1 VNHLA
6 ETGHATATRA
16 GHATET
22 LKRGWSMLTGAME
35 TGLGVATTRCNISP
49 SLDTAAPSEARQL
62 PPAA

>member
-1 VNHLA
+1 MLS
-6 ETGHATATRA
+6 TQIL

-35 TGLGVATTRCNISP
+35 TGLGVATTRCYISP

>member
-1 VNHLA
+1 MLS
-6 ETGHATATRA
+6 TQILGKL